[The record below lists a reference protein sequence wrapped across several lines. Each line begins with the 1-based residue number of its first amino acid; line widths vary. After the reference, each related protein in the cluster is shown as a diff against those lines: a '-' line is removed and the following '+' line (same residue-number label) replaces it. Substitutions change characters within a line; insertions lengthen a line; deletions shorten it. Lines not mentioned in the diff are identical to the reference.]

1 MWFMPD
7 FFPVLFFLC
16 ISQRIIF
23 DFLLSF
29 LFFFFFFSISVCFSL
44 VLFGNKVKE
53 LVACIKI
60 GCVV

>member
-23 DFLLSF
+23 DFL
-29 LFFFFFFSISVCFSL
+29 FFFFFSISVCFSL

-60 GCVV
+60 GRVV